1 MKIIVLV
8 KQVPDTTE
16 MSVDRETGT
25 LIRAGVPTITNP
37 DDLAA
42 VEEALQLKD
51 RYGAHV
57 RVISM
62 GPRQAEGMLREL
74 KGMGV
79 DEVTLITDR
88 AFAGSDTW
96 ATSNTL
102 AATIARYPYDLIIA
116 GRQAIDGDTA
126 QVGPQTAEKLNIPQI
141 TLVTQIHHIEDGVI
155 QVTKEYEDYSE
166 VLESSLPVLITCVA
180 GNNQPRFGRV
190 DLLWESF
197 QNPVDQITNEDLN
210 LDKEHTG
217 LSGSPTLVK
226 KTFPRVL
233 AGGHEVKKVSPAEAA
248 EAVAACL
255 APYLNKGGK

>member
-1 MKIIVLV
+1 MNIIVLV

-25 LIRAGVPTITNP
+25 LMRAGVPTIINP

-42 VEEALQLKD
+42 VEEALLLKD

-57 RVISM
+57 RALTM
-62 GPRQAEGMLREL
+62 GPKQAEGMLKEL

-79 DEVTLITDR
+79 DEVTLVSDR
-88 AFAGSDTW
+88 FFAGSDTW

-102 AATIARYPYDLIIA
+102 AAAIARYPYDLIIA

-141 TLVTQIHHIEDGVI
+141 TLVTEIHSIKDSVL
-155 QVTKEYEDYSE
+155 QVTKEYEEYSE
-166 VLESSLPVLITCVA
+166 VLECDLPALITCVA
-180 GNNQPRFGRV
+180 GNNQPRLGRV
-190 DLLWESF
+190 DLLWDSF
-197 QNPVDQITNEDLN
+197 FAPIDLLSNEDLG

-233 AGGHEVKKVSPAEAA
+233 AGGQEVKAVSPAEAA
-248 EAVAACL
+248 EAIAASL
-255 APYLNKGGK
+255 SQYLDKGGK

>member
-57 RVISM
+57 HAICM
-62 GPRQAEGMLREL
+62 GPMQAESMLREL
-74 KGMGV
+74 KSMGV
-79 DEVTLITDR
+79 DKVTLITDR

-102 AATIARYPYDLIIA
+102 AAAIARYPYDLIIA

-155 QVTKEYEDYSE
+155 QVTKEYEEYSE
-166 VLESSLPVLITCVA
+166 VLEANLPVLITCIA
-180 GNNQPRFGRV
+180 GNNKPRFGRV

-197 QNPVDQITNEDLN
+197 QTPVDQLTNEDLG
-210 LDKEHTG
+210 LDAEHTG

-233 AGGHEVKKVSPAEAA
+233 TGSHEVKTVSPSEAA
-248 EAVAACL
+248 ETIARYL